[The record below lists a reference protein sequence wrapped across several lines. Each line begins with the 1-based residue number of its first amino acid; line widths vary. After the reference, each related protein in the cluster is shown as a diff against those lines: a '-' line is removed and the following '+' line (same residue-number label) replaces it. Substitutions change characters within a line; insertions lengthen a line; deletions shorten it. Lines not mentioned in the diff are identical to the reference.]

1 MSIPLTVALLTY
13 NRSHYLR
20 QSLQAIL
27 AQTYG
32 DFELLVLD
40 NASTDDTPDVVL
52 DIKDSR
58 LRYIRNAPGYTARFN
73 GLSAMWIAR
82 GVRLLVTHDD
92 DIMEP
97 QMLERQMALIAEH
110 PELTAV
116 WTNKS
121 VIDEQGTLL
130 QPWFS
135 PPGTNRI
142 YAPGEYI
149 ACAAEEKLWHPPSS
163 LIFCPQLLPA
173 NSLFRAYHSAPGL
186 RRRQPQDG
194 SGDHIL
200 PALMNLKGPVAFLNE
215 PLLRYRQHAVQET
228 QHVHISRAVL
238 YRFQTFRRFVRK
250 TTYRETHEALFDA
263 QVARYKAQDL
273 AIHNSQ
279 PLIPAAVR
287 RRLATLLQQGAAGIA
302 SNPRAAYL
310 LLPLVVLLQQLGQ
323 GQQVTALLQGLS
335 APGEESQHALR
346 ALYQWARRREAG
358 ENLFNGRH
366 VPTSIAIL
374 GSALLAVLL
383 ILEARQAGIK
393 VVCCLDSNITRQG
406 ASLLGVPIVAHAW
419 LAAPAEAIDL
429 VLLSAERDHETE
441 LEELVRQQNAQL
453 TVLSW
458 KALAEQEP
466 VVSPLAIEQA

>member
-1 MSIPLTVALLTY
+1 MPI
-13 NRSHYLR
+13 
-20 QSLQAIL
+20 
-27 AQTYG
+27 G
-32 DFELLVLD
+32 
-40 NASTDDTPDVVL
+40 
-52 DIKDSR
+52 
-58 LRYIRNAPGYTARFN
+58 
-73 GLSAMWIAR
+73 
-82 GVRLLVTHDD
+82 
-92 DIMEP
+92 
-97 QMLERQMALIAEH
+97 
-110 PELTAV
+110 
-116 WTNKS
+116 
-121 VIDEQGTLL
+121 
-130 QPWFS
+130 
-135 PPGTNRI
+135 
-142 YAPGEYI
+142 
-149 ACAAEEKLWHPPSS
+149 
-163 LIFCPQLLPA
+163 
-173 NSLFRAYHSAPGL
+173 
-186 RRRQPQDG
+186 
-194 SGDHIL
+194 
-200 PALMNLKGPVAFLNE
+200 
-215 PLLRYRQHAVQET
+215 
-228 QHVHISRAVL
+228 ISRC
-238 YRFQTFRRFVRK
+238 
-250 TTYRETHEALFDA
+250 
-263 QVARYKAQDL
+263 